1 MYIILAVLAFGILI
15 ASHEFGHFIA
25 AKACGVKVNEF
36 SIGMGP
42 AIYKRQKGET
52 LYALRALPIGG
63 YCAME
68 GEDEEK
74 DDPRAFTSQALW
86 KKLIILVAGAFM
98 NFVLGVIIIF
108 LVYSNATVFVSP
120 TVDKLVDGFK
130 YGGESGLMEGDTVIS
145 IDGHRIFYSNDFS
158 TYMSRSTDGTVDMV
172 VMRDGNEIT
181 LENYALRQET
191 YVIDGEE
198 LVRYGIT
205 FKTIEATALEKTK
218 YSLYTAYNFIRMVQM
233 SFSDLIS
240 GAAGIQDMAGV
251 VGIVDVIND
260 VGTSSPTVADGLLN
274 IAYLCS
280 FVAICLAITNLLPI
294 PALDGGR
301 VFLLIV
307 TWIVEKITRKHVD
320 PKYEGYIHAAGM
332 VLLLGLMAVVMFNDI
347 ARVING

>member
-74 DDPRAFTSQALW
+74 DDPRAFTIQALW

-120 TVDKLVDGFK
+120 TVDTLVDGFK

-205 FKTIEATALEKTK
+205 FKTI
-218 YSLYTAYNFIRMVQM
+218 
-233 SFSDLIS
+233 
-240 GAAGIQDMAGV
+240 
-251 VGIVDVIND
+251 
-260 VGTSSPTVADGLLN
+260 
-274 IAYLCS
+274 
-280 FVAICLAITNLLPI
+280 
-294 PALDGGR
+294 
-301 VFLLIV
+301 
-307 TWIVEKITRKHVD
+307 
-320 PKYEGYIHAAGM
+320 
-332 VLLLGLMAVVMFNDI
+332 
-347 ARVING
+347 